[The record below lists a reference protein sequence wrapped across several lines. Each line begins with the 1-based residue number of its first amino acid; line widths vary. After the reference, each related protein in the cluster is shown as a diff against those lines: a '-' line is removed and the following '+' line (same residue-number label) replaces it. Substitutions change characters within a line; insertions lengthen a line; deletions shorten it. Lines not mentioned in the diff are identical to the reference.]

1 MSLLEFHRH
10 RHRWETVTALMRI
23 LRIIKEILASSP
35 HRLITR
41 STFEPGRLLRDIMEK
56 ENGIKKTE
64 EDDSEKIRRLEATNF
79 QLKQV
84 IMKLT
89 RQKSKEEQASDQGSS
104 KKKGRPF
111 DSNLYTKRH
120 VALHVCYFGWDFHG
134 FALQEITGRTI
145 ESELFHA
152 LTLTK
157 LITKREE
164 SNYHRCG
171 RTDKGVSAF
180 QQVITVFLK
189 LKICFV
195 SSRIS

>member
-1 MSLLEFHRH
+1 
-10 RHRWETVTALMRI
+10 
-23 LRIIKEILASSP
+23 
-35 HRLITR
+35 
-41 STFEPGRLLRDIMEK
+41 MEEEK
-56 ENGIKKTE
+56 NGIKKSE
-64 EDDSEKIRRLEATNF
+64 EDDSEKIRRLEAQVL
-79 QLKQV
+79 QLKN
-84 IMKLT
+84 IIIKLT
-89 RQKSKEEQASDQGSS
+89 HQQSKEEQGSDLGSFQ
-104 KKKGRPF
+104 KKGRPF
-111 DSNLYTKRH
+111 DFNLYTKRH

-134 FALQEITGRTI
+134 FAVQEITGRTI